1 MEQLPLFSLLL
12 AASWLDLT
20 THKIPNWLTLPFILL
35 ALIYHGLLGEGL
47 AFSLTGLVY
56 AFILL
61 FPLFFFRLLAGG
73 DVKLALGI
81 GAFLGWTLFLE
92 SLLYGLMIGLPMVL
106 AFAFYKVGWDGF
118 KQSFMR
124 YGYILGSKKYLA
136 PVKGE
141 MAGLKVPYGP
151 ALSLGAILAVV
162 LNKYQIFTLV
172 S

>member
-35 ALIYHGLLGEGL
+35 ALIYHGILGEGWPF
-47 AFSLTGLVY
+47 ALTGLVY
-56 AFILL
+56 ALILL

-81 GAFLGWTLFLE
+81 GAFLGWKLFLE
-92 SLLYGLMIGLPMVL
+92 ALLYGLVIGLPLVL
-106 AFAFYKVGWDGF
+106 VFAFYKVGWNGF
-118 KQSFMR
+118 KQTFMR
-124 YGYILGSKKYLA
+124 YGYILGTKKYLA
-136 PVKGE
+136 PAEGE

-151 ALSLGAILAVV
+151 ALSLGALLTVA
-162 LNKYQIFTLV
+162 LNHFNLFTLV
-172 S
+172 

>member
-1 MEQLPLFSLLL
+1 MEQLPLFLILS

-20 THKIPNWLTLPFILL
+20 SHKIPNWLTLPFIPL
-35 ALIYHGLLGEGL
+35 ALIYHGFLGEGL
-47 AFSLTGLVY
+47 SFSLTGLVY

-81 GAFLGWTLFLE
+81 GAFLGWNLFLE
-92 SLLYGLMIGLPMVL
+92 SLLYGMVIGLPLVL
-106 AFAFYKVGWDGF
+106 VFAFYKVGWDGF
-118 KQSFMR
+118 KQTFMR

-136 PVKGE
+136 PVEGE

-151 ALSLGAILAVV
+151 ALALGAILAVV
-162 LNKYQIFTLV
+162 LNQYGIFTLV
-172 S
+172 H

>member
-12 AASWLDLT
+12 VASWLDLT
-20 THKIPNWLTLPFILL
+20 SHKIPNWLTLPFILL

-73 DVKLALGI
+73 DVKLGLCI
-81 GAFLGWTLFLE
+81 GVFLGWNLFLE

-106 AFAFYKVGWDGF
+106 VFAFYKVGWSGF

-136 PVKGE
+136 PVEGE

-151 ALSLGAILAVV
+151 ALALGATLAMG
-162 LNKYQIFTLV
+162 LNHFGIFSLV

>member
-1 MEQLPLFSLLL
+1 MLLM
-12 AASWLDLT
+12 ASWLDLT
-20 THKIPNWLTLPFILL
+20 SQKIPNWLTLPFILF
-35 ALIYHGLLGEGL
+35 ALIYHGLFGEGL

-81 GAFLGWTLFLE
+81 GAFLGWNLFLE
-92 SLLYGLMIGLPMVL
+92 SLLYGLMIGLPLVL
-106 AFAFYKVGWDGF
+106 VFAFYKVGWEGF

-136 PVKGE
+136 PVEGE
-141 MAGLKVPYGP
+141 MAALKVPYGP
-151 ALSLGAILAVV
+151 ALALGAGLAVV
-162 LNKYQIFTLV
+162 LNQYGIFTLV
-172 S
+172 H